1 MKPLVEQMIFFTP
14 SVDLIVNCMK
24 ITLIKKKNYNG
35 QICQSFLYY
44 VYYQGFT
51 VVLLG

>member
-24 ITLIKKKNYNG
+24 ITLIKKK
-35 QICQSFLYY
+35 IKMDKFVSPF
-44 VYYQGFT
+44 FT
-51 VVLLG
+51 MYIIKVSL